1 MLRLVILRR
10 RKKAPPT
17 VVRNV
22 TYATRSPLT
31 FFGESVGDIKPYISI
46 CPSGAR
52 SVCLSVTAHVARLH
66 AVPLAREAVWCVL
79 RAAAT
84 NKASALS
91 IISYSGG
98 KCSLFPLRFLQMMER
113 RAFITIQLV
122 HLDAAPAASYLSGGS
137 PSSKEGVYNIFQ
149 PRAEAVRWG
158 RPPSWPP
165 GPFVAAPRGPAA
177 AMATRVYTERGA
189 VGQRGE
195 APP

>member
-10 RKKAPPT
+10 LKKAPPT

-46 CPSGAR
+46 CPSGALSVGL
-52 SVCLSVTAHVARLH
+52 SVCHRARARLH

-98 KCSLFPLRFLQMMER
+98 KCCLFPLRFLQMMER

-122 HLDAAPAASYLSGGS
+122 HLDAAPAASYLSGGR

-158 RPPSWPP
+158 RPPW
-165 GPFVAAPRGPAA
+165 PRGL
-177 AMATRVYTERGA
+177 RGLL
-189 VGQRGE
+189 
-195 APP
+195 